1 MNCILL
7 SGGSGQ
13 RLWPLSNGI
22 RSKQFIKVFEN
33 NNKQKES
40 MLQRIYRQIHDVE
53 PDAEIVIA
61 TSKAQAS
68 VIKNQVGKVN
78 ISIEP
83 DRKDTFPAIALASAY
98 MVEKCNIS
106 PQETVVVC
114 PVDPYVEKDYFEA
127 LAVLGNI
134 ADKGDSNLVL
144 MGMEPTEPS
153 SKFGYI
159 IPASMD
165 KVSWVNKFKEKPEYE
180 DAQSYINQ
188 GALWN
193 GGVFAFKLQYI
204 LDIADKVLGM
214 STYQELFDNYSL
226 LEKISFDYAVV
237 EKEKKIQV
245 YRFDGVWKDLGTWNS
260 LVTSIPEKHSGNV
273 LSDKVSNNS
282 YVINELDIPIV
293 TMGLDNLIV
302 AATPD
307 GILVS
312 NKEDSPNIKC
322 LVEQIDQIDMYSEKS
337 WGSYTVIDVDDESL
351 IMKVNLNKGNK
362 MNYHSHKDRDEI
374 WTVISGKGYVIQDG
388 VTKEVIP
395 GDVIE
400 IKRGSKHTI
409 IADEDIHLIEA
420 QIGKDIDVNDK
431 IKYPFPE

>member
-1 MNCILL
+1 M
-7 SGGSGQ
+7 
-13 RLWPLSNGI
+13 
-22 RSKQFIKVFEN
+22 
-33 NNKQKES
+33 
-40 MLQRIYRQIHDVE
+40 
-53 PDAEIVIA
+53 
-61 TSKAQAS
+61 
-68 VIKNQVGKVN
+68 
-78 ISIEP
+78 
-83 DRKDTFPAIALASAY
+83 
-98 MVEKCNIS
+98 
-106 PQETVVVC
+106 
-114 PVDPYVEKDYFEA
+114 
-127 LAVLGNI
+127 LGNI